1 MHIFGSL
8 HVPHTV
14 QMMAENL
21 RGEMMA
27 DLAGAKLNLR
37 DSRFIQVIAKSLS
50 ISCKEVSLNGK
61 MLYVLRPI

>member
-27 DLAGAKLNLR
+27 DLAKLNLR

-50 ISCKEVSLNGK
+50 ISCGEVSLNGK
-61 MLYVLRPI
+61 ILYVLRPM